1 MLPRD
6 DQPYALRDLA
16 VRARRRRALTKR
28 HVAPLK
34 RFAARLRRKLPGA
47 VPDFD
52 PFDGGIFARALFVA
66 ERPGPKARETGFISR
81 ENPDQTARNSGALL
95 NAAGIPRSDTVR
107 WNILPWYDS
116 RRAKISASD
125 LSCGAGY
132 LLELIA
138 LLPHLRV
145 IVFVGRRAQQA
156 ARMVMIPAGVKVVN
170 CPHPSPLNLNADRRQ
185 RPAIRKE
192 LKAVA
197 AILRE

>member
-1 MLPRD
+1 VRFLISTRSTVEYLRAYCSLPSG
-6 DQPYALRDLA
+6 P
-16 VRARRRRALTKR
+16 VRKHERQASSRA
-28 HVAPLK
+28 
-34 RFAARLRRKLPGA
+34 
-47 VPDFD
+47 D
-52 PFDGGIFARALFVA
+52 
-66 ERPGPKARETGFISR
+66 
-81 ENPDQTARNSGALL
+81 NPDQTARNSGALL